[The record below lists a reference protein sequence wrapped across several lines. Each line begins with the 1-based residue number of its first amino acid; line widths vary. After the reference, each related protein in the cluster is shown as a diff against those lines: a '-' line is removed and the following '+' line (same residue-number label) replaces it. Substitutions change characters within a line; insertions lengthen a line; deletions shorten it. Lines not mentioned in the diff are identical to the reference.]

1 MIVSLLFVGLFL
13 LGAGVGLAYGVPLQ
27 SALFESVSA
36 GASVGL
42 SVGVTSPTMPVV
54 LKLTY
59 IAEMLLGRLEF
70 IAVFVLIGF
79 IWSWIR
85 GR

>member
-1 MIVSLLFVGLFL
+1 
-13 LGAGVGLAYGVPLQ
+13 
-27 SALFESVSA
+27 
-36 GASVGL
+36 
-42 SVGVTSPTMPVV
+42 MPVV

-70 IAVFVLIGF
+70 IAIFVLIGF
-79 IWSWIR
+79 IYSWIR